1 MPVKK
6 PQFLAGAALLLASA
20 LGGGVTGAWL
30 VSARLVDAQPT
41 TITANRFAVT
51 SLATAPGASRATLE
65 ELGDGSAA
73 LSFPDAA
80 GQPRMTAGLT
90 AAGQPVIT
98 LRDAE
103 GRPRAVLALRE
114 DGSPH
119 LVFLDKDGYLQW
131 SAP

>member
-1 MPVKK
+1 MKK
-6 PQFLAGAALLLASA
+6 PHLLAGAALLLASA

-30 VSARLVDAQPT
+30 VSARLADAQPT
-41 TITANRFAVT
+41 TISANRFAVT
-51 SLATAPGASRATLE
+51 SFGASGPSRATLE

-73 LSFPDAA
+73 LSFPDTS

-90 AAGQPVIT
+90 PAGQPVIT
-98 LRDAE
+98 LRDTE

-119 LVFLDKDGYLQW
+119 LVFLDKYGYLQW